1 MVEVTSHSINP
12 PTEGTLA
19 DIKILI
25 NSRIPLLVGGKVPVD
40 ISTSVGSVNVN
51 AFPAANLGQQPVA
64 NSLSVTP
71 ASDIADPTYIGDIRF
86 GEALPVGDNVIGKVK
101 IDQAIPGTTN
111 LVNVNGGASQTA
123 DIKVTLDSE
132 TIAVTGPLTDAQLS
146 AQSLAKDSSLTNIL
160 NKIIAEPSTAAKQ
173 DLIITALG
181 LIATEATASNIETAT
196 EALAALISSGALAV
210 SLGEL
215 PDTAAGDLADQTT
228 ALQSI
233 DAAVPDLAADTTVQ
247 EVSDRLGALTTPAAG
262 STNKILADILAKII
276 TAPATEATQEDVK
289 TAVEA
294 LAVATPDTADG
305 DLADINAAS
314 ASIDGKLPALV
325 GGKIPVD
332 ASVSI
337 DFVDIGSVDIT
348 EFPAGNLG
356 QQAKAASLSV
366 APATDITDPTYI
378 GDVKFGEEL
387 PAGTQLIGKVGI
399 DQTTPGTTNLVNVDG
414 GASQT
419 TDIKVTLDSESVAVT
434 GPLTNAELTAQ
445 ALATEA
451 TLGTMQANIALMKAD
466 LAAILAIL
474 ES

>member
-12 PTEGTLA
+12 PTEDTLA

-40 ISTSVGSVNVN
+40 ISTSVGSMNVN
-51 AFPAANLGQQPVA
+51 AFPTANLGQQPVA

-111 LVNVNGGASQTA
+111 LVNVNGGPSQTA

-160 NKIIAEPSTAAKQ
+160 NKIIAEPSTEAKQ
-173 DLIITALG
+173 DLILTALG
-181 LIATEATASNIETAT
+181 LIATEATA
-196 EALAALISSGALAV
+196 
-210 SLGEL
+210 
-215 PDTAAGDLADQTT
+215 D
-228 ALQSI
+228 
-233 DAAVPDLAADTTVQ
+233 
-247 EVSDRLGALTTPAAG
+247 
-262 STNKILADILAKII
+262 DI
-276 TAPATEATQEDVK
+276 K

-294 LAVATPDTADG
+294 LVVATPDTAAG

-337 DFVDIGSVDIT
+337 D
-348 EFPAGNLG
+348 PAGLATEATADDIKTAVEALVVATPDTAAGDLADIN
-356 QQAKAASLSV
+356 AAAASI
-366 APATDITDPTYI
+366 D
-378 GDVKFGEEL
+378 GKL
-387 PAGTQLIGKVGI
+387 PALVGGKIPVDASVSI
-399 DQTTPGTTNLVNVDG
+399 DPAG
-414 GASQT
+414 
-419 TDIKVTLDSESVAVT
+419 
-434 GPLTNAELTAQ
+434 
-445 ALATEA
+445 LATEA
-451 TLGTMQANIALMKAD
+451 TLGTMQADIALMKAD